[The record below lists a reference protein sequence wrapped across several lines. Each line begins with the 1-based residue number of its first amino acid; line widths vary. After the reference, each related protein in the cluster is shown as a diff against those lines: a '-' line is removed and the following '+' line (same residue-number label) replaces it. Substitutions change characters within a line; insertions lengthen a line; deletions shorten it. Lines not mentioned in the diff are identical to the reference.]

1 MENWVRSPAN
11 DSSLGIV
18 RDVPDQ
24 GVGFPTACLTVGENG
39 SVVSVKDIR
48 NCLLT
53 NILVHLRLAGLGLQH
68 HIQRVYVV
76 LRLDV
81 HGVVVDENAV
91 LTSDSISGQFLIV
104 EWEMR
109 QIF

>member
-1 MENWVRSPAN
+1 M
-11 DSSLGIV
+11 
-18 RDVPDQ
+18 
-24 GVGFPTACLTVGENG
+24 
-39 SVVSVKDIR
+39 
-48 NCLLT
+48 LT

-104 EWEMR
+104 E
-109 QIF
+109 